1 MTEIVRYERAVFIGI
16 KPTGLCTIL
25 KPISNKILYLSLYR
39 RRTICIYE
47 KLYGTFALSVLWR
60 EYICMKIKHIYSH
73 RHSRAVSGRLREE
86 IELLGAEV
94 IFVSKEYFLGDA
106 SAFAN
111 NLRRDYRRVL

>member
-1 MTEIVRYERAVFIGI
+1 MEIGVSAKLAEKFVIREDKVIEMIKASGIQFDEVGVFGSYARGDF
-16 KPTGLCTIL
+16 TGSSDIDF
-25 KPISNKILYLSLYR
+25 
-39 RRTICIYE
+39 CII
-47 KLYGTFALSVLWR
+47 TDNR
-60 EYICMKIKHIYSH
+60 P
-73 RHSRAVSGRLREE
+73 SRAVSGRLREE